1 MVEVEPKNNCG
12 FRFHPVI
19 QGVFETKKE
28 FLTDLNGIQIIG
40 PIIVVSKIVVGH
52 VVIVV
57 VVIIVVVALVRI
69 DVADHVGGHGH
80 G

>member
-1 MVEVEPKNNCG
+1 M
-12 FRFHPVI
+12 
-19 QGVFETKKE
+19 
-28 FLTDLNGIQIIG
+28 NGIQIIG
-40 PIIVVSKIVVGH
+40 PIIVISKIVVGH

-57 VVIIVVVALVRI
+57 VVIIVVVALVGI

>member
-1 MVEVEPKNNCG
+1 MRMVEVEMWFSVSSCNTGCLKN
-12 FRFHPVI
+12 
-19 QGVFETKKE
+19 E